1 MRLIVRGKHIRD
13 SLAAELRKEGIK
25 FEVRE
30 RLGYD
35 GFIGYMLTGTIDEIE
50 KTIESIEGVDKEAL
64 REGFISF
71 KESVSHILEHLKV
84 GEEAE
89 KLLSEG
95 GAWVGD
101 ILDQLHRAGV
111 LDYDGKTVKLREGTD
126 PSSIRFEF
134 KFPFNIVHNP
144 EEAEKVAKQ
153 FVFTDLL
160 PEYEFEFLEL
170 DIARIN
176 KIGSIAGKYFPEE
189 VLLKAYF
196 ALISRGGILAE
207 EILRVLKD
215 RKIPEEELVKNF
227 MRAAPMAIP
236 TPRGNPCDKLLKGG
250 HRGDTQAPE
259 EARVHRNKGR
269 KSQEDQGNGRVI
281 TPSPSQTLFL
291 CSEASS
297 RQFPPTSP

>member
-35 GFIGYMLTGTIDEIE
+35 GFIGYMLTGTLDEIE
-50 KTIESIEGVDKEAL
+50 KVIESIEGVDRDAL

-71 KESVSHILEHLKV
+71 RESVSHILEHLKV
-84 GEEAE
+84 GEDAE
-89 KLLSEG
+89 KLLME

-111 LDYDGKTVKLREGTD
+111 LNYDGRIVKLREGTD

-176 KIGSIAGKYFPEE
+176 KIGSIVGRYFPED

-196 ALISRGGILAE
+196 ALVSRGILAE

-236 TPRGNPCDKLLKGG
+236 TPKGTLVINYSKEAIEETLKLLKKLGYIEIKGG
-250 HRGDTQAPE
+250 K
-259 EARVHRNKGR
+259 VR
-269 KSQEDQGNGRVI
+269 KIREMG
-281 TPSPSQTLFL
+281 
-291 CSEASS
+291 E
-297 RQFPPTSP
+297 